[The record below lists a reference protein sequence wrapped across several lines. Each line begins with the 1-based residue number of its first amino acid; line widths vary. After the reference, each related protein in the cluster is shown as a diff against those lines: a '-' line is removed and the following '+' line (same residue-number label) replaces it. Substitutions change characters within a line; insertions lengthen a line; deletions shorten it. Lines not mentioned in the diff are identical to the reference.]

1 MRGAHAPG
9 GRARTAP
16 TRNIRR
22 PRGVGDCG
30 LRRRYLAR
38 SRPPPAVDS
47 SSFPA
52 RYDMIAH
59 SHAHRLRRPHLLAL
73 KQADSRPSPNPL
85 ARLLPMVSSP
95 KLRVSPSQ
103 CPQALPLSLSAL
115 VSWRANQ

>member
-16 TRNIRR
+16 TRNSIFD
-22 PRGVGDCG
+22 GHAVGDCAVVILPG
-30 LRRRYLAR
+30 HDTPRYRESPNDIRA
-38 SRPPPAVDS
+38 
-47 SSFPA
+47 PA

-95 KLRVSPSQ
+95 KLLVSPGVSA
-103 CPQALPLSLSAL
+103 PRPYHSRSPL
-115 VSWRANQ
+115 W